1 MRYRVWRVFVSL
13 VFNMQNK
20 RAVIDF

>member
-13 VFNMQNK
+13 AFNMQNK
-20 RAVIDF
+20 RVVIDF